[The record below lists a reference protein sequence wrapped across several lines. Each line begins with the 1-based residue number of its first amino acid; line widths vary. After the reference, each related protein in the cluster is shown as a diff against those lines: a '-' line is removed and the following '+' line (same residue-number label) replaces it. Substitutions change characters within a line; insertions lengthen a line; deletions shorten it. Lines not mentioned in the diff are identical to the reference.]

1 MTLSMKVEVSHRYS
15 FNSDLKMAFKILL
28 VPEKIS
34 TATGF
39 HYIVLLDTSGSMDGL
54 KIESAKKG
62 AIELLKRIP
71 QGNKVS
77 FITFSS
83 RVNIVR
89 EFADPEDLTAEITG
103 LSAGGQT
110 AFFTALLTAF
120 NLHNKH
126 GIPSYVILLTD
137 GNPTD
142 DTNVETY
149 KRLAIPNGVQT
160 ISFGLGDDYNETI
173 LKSLADRSGGVFYH
187 VNDAME
193 IPEKL
198 PKAAK
203 TKIAAKNVTVDI
215 VAESSVKLLNYSGPP
230 VQLNA
235 VEGVVKILGEAVVP
249 PNYSGNF
256 MTVKANYEEPVD
268 GRKQALLSVVTIK
281 PADSQATFVSG
292 VNKDVLLEYEYF
304 NNLQKISSEVQAG
317 NLVEATR
324 TLKRMEEIAG
334 QTRKIELMETT
345 RRLSDSLETT
355 KRSGNATEQ
364 TRKLSKEV
372 SSEVTRKLRGES

>member
-1 MTLSMKVEVSHRYS
+1 
-15 FNSDLKMAFKILL
+15 
-28 VPEKIS
+28 
-34 TATGF
+34 
-39 HYIVLLDTSGSMDGL
+39 
-54 KIESAKKG
+54 
-62 AIELLKRIP
+62 
-71 QGNKVS
+71 
-77 FITFSS
+77 
-83 RVNIVR
+83 
-89 EFADPEDLTAEITG
+89 
-103 LSAGGQT
+103 
-110 AFFTALLTAF
+110 
-120 NLHNKH
+120 
-126 GIPSYVILLTD
+126 
-137 GNPTD
+137 
-142 DTNVETY
+142 
-149 KRLAIPNGVQT
+149 
-160 ISFGLGDDYNETI
+160 
-173 LKSLADRSGGVFYH
+173 DRSGGVFYH

-215 VAESSVKLLNYSGPP
+215 VAESNVKLLNYSGPP

-268 GRKQALLSVVTIK
+268 GRKQALLSVVNIK

>member
-1 MTLSMKVEVSHRYS
+1 MTLSVKVESSHKYS
-15 FNSDLKMAFKILL
+15 FNSEIKMVFKVLL
-28 VPEKIS
+28 VPEKIG

-54 KIESAKKG
+54 KIDNAKKG
-62 AIELLKRIP
+62 AVELLKKIP
-71 QGNKVS
+71 PGNKVS

-83 RVNIVR
+83 RVNIIR
-89 EFADPEDLTAEITG
+89 EFSDPEDLTHEIVN
-103 LSAGGQT
+103 LNAGGQT
-110 AFFTALLTAF
+110 AFYTALLTAF

-142 DTNVETY
+142 DTNTETY
-149 KRLAIPNGVQT
+149 KKVPIPNGVQT
-160 ISFGLGDDYNETI
+160 ISFGLGDDYNESI
-173 LKSLADRSGGVFYH
+173 LKALADRSGGVFYH
-187 VNDAME
+187 VDDAME

-203 TKIAAKNVTVDI
+203 TKIAAKNVVVDF
-215 VAESSVKLLNYSGPP
+215 VGESEIKLLNYSGSP
-230 VQLNA
+230 VKLNA
-235 VEGVVKILGEAVVP
+235 IEGVVKILGETVIP
-249 PNYSGNF
+249 PNFNGNF
-256 MTVKANYEEPVD
+256 LTVKVNYEEPAD
-268 GRKQALLSVVTIK
+268 GRKQALMNVLSVS
-281 PADSQATFVSG
+281 PAQNQNVFMNG
-292 VNKDVLLEYEYF
+292 INKDIILEYEYF
-304 NNLQKISSEVQAG
+304 NNLKKVSSEVEAG

-334 QTRKIELMETT
+334 QTRKLELMETT

-355 KRSGNATEQ
+355 KRSGNVSEQ

>member
-1 MTLSMKVEVSHRYS
+1 MTLSMKIETSHRYS
-15 FNSDLKMAFKILL
+15 FGNEVKMVFKVLL
-28 VPEKIS
+28 VPEKIT

-39 HYIVLLDTSGSMDGL
+39 HYIVLLDTSGSMEGL
-54 KIESAKKG
+54 KLENAKKG
-62 AIELLKRIP
+62 AVELLKRIP
-71 QGNKVS
+71 PGNKVS
-77 FITFSS
+77 FVTFST

-89 EFADPEDLTAEITG
+89 QFVDPVDLTQEIEN

-126 GIPSYVILLTD
+126 GLPSYVILLTD

-142 DTNVETY
+142 DTNPETY
-149 KRLAIPNGVQT
+149 KRLQIPGNLQVV
-160 ISFGLGDDYNETI
+160 SFGIGEDYNESI
-173 LKSLADRSGGVFYH
+173 LKALSDKSSGVFYH

-203 TKIAAKNVTVDI
+203 TKIAAKNVSVDI
-215 VAESSVKLLNYSGPP
+215 VSESNVRLLNYAGPP
-230 VQLNA
+230 VKINA
-235 VEGVVKILGEAVVP
+235 VEGVIKILGETLIP
-249 PNYSGNF
+249 PNFRGNF
-256 MTVKANYEEPVD
+256 MTVKVNYEEPID
-268 GRKQALLSVVTIK
+268 GRPQALMNVVAVN
-281 PADSQATFVSG
+281 PAPDQSTFISG

-304 NNLQKISSEVQAG
+304 NNLQKISSEVEAG

-334 QTRKIELMETT
+334 QTRRIELMETT

-355 KRSGNATEQ
+355 KRAGGTTEQ

-372 SSEVTRKLRGES
+372 SSEVTRKLRGEG

>member
-1 MTLSMKVEVSHRYS
+1 MTLSMKVEYSHKYS
-15 FNSDLKMAFKILL
+15 FTSEIKMVFKILL
-28 VPEKIS
+28 VPERTS

-39 HYIVLLDTSGSMDGL
+39 HYIVLLDTSGSMEGL

-83 RVNIVR
+83 RVNVVR
-89 EFADPEDLTAEITG
+89 EFVDPEDLTNEIVN
-103 LSAGGQT
+103 LNAGGQT
-110 AFFTALLTAF
+110 ALFTALLTAF

-126 GIPSYVILLTD
+126 GVPSYVILLTD

-142 DTNVETY
+142 DTNIETY
-149 KRLAIPNGVQT
+149 RRLQIPSSVQAV
-160 ISFGLGDDYNETI
+160 SFGLGDDYNESI
-173 LKSLADRSGGVFYH
+173 LKSLADKSGGVFYH
-187 VNDAME
+187 VSDAME
-193 IPEKL
+193 IPERL

-215 VAESSVKLLNYSGPP
+215 VAESNVRLLNYSGPP
-230 VQLNA
+230 VKINA
-235 VEGVVKILGEAVVP
+235 VEGVIKILGEAVIP
-249 PNYSGNF
+249 PNYNGNF
-256 MTVKANYEEPVD
+256 MTVKVNYQEPTD
-268 GRKQALLSVVTIK
+268 ERNQALLSVINISS
-281 PADSQATFVSG
+281 AQNQAMFVNG

-304 NNLQKISSEVQAG
+304 NNLQKVSTEVEAG

-355 KRSGNATEQ
+355 KRSSNASEQ

>member
-15 FNSDLKMAFKILL
+15 FNSDIKMAFKVLL
-28 VPEKIS
+28 VPEKIT

-54 KIESAKKG
+54 KIENAKRG

-77 FITFSS
+77 FVTFSS

-89 EFADPEDLTAEITG
+89 EFADPEDLTTEIADLT
-103 LSAGGQT
+103 AGGQT
-110 AFFTALLTAF
+110 VLYTALLTAF
-120 NLHNKH
+120 NLHNKYKL
-126 GIPSYVILLTD
+126 PSYVILLTD

-142 DTNVETY
+142 DTNTETY
-149 KRLAIPNGVQT
+149 KRVPIPSGVQA

-173 LKSLADRSGGVFYH
+173 LKTLADRSGGVFYH

-193 IPEKL
+193 IPDKL

-203 TKIAAKNVTVDI
+203 TKIAAKNVNVEF
-215 VAESSVKLLNYSGPP
+215 VAESNVKLLNYSGPP
-230 VQLNA
+230 VKINA
-235 VEGVVKILGEAVVP
+235 VEGVIKILGEAVIP
-249 PNYSGNF
+249 PNYNGNF
-256 MTVKANYEEPVD
+256 MTVKVNYEEPTD
-268 GRKQALLSVVTIK
+268 GRKQALLSVVNISS
-281 PADSQATFVSG
+281 AQDQSMFVKG

-304 NNLQKISSEVQAG
+304 NNLQKVSNEVEAG

-355 KRSGNATEQ
+355 KRASNATEQ